1 MEKGILKAHDII
13 LLIYLILSIMQV
25 EVKIDNS
32 LKNNDISD
40 FTIEA
45 SLYDSGNWL
54 SRSDHIDLLSANI
67 AHLELVLSSDPCL
80 GFKGYMLVGKVQ
92 APKLW
97 SAEKVSDFS

>member
-1 MEKGILKAHDII
+1 
-13 LLIYLILSIMQV
+13 MQV

-32 LKNNDISD
+32 LDNNDIAD

-54 SRSDHIDLLSANI
+54 SHSDHVDLLSTNI
-67 AHLELVLSSDPCL
+67 AHLELVLSSDPCV

-97 SAEKVSDFS
+97 SAEQVSDFLSLTIATYLV

>member
-1 MEKGILKAHDII
+1 
-13 LLIYLILSIMQV
+13 MQV

-32 LKNNDISD
+32 LENYNIAD

-45 SLYDSGNWL
+45 SLYDNGYWL
-54 SRSDHIDLLSANI
+54 SCSDYIDLLSANI

-97 SAEKVSDFS
+97 SAEQVSDFS